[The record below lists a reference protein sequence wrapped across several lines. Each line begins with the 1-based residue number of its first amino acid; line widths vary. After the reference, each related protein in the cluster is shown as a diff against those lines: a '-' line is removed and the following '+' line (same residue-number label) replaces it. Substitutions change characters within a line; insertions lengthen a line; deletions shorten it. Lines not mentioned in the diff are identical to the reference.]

1 MFTNKEKENNF
12 ISDIKSDNNKII
24 AQTEYK
30 VSDVSYSIAPQ
41 DLDYSETN
49 ITWLPN
55 AYDANKTESISVDN
69 LEVRLNKYKKPKNK
83 KNSSGVLKGLYQGGF
98 SGVHSVKSAP
108 YLFYDI
114 DVENSDTP
122 EKNKH
127 LLLPANNKKVFE
139 ELEKLSILCWRSN
152 SGYGIAGILYVPQ
165 IAQYTYD
172 TSYRHL
178 IAGKHITFW
187 LSKHLYNTTGIDNVV
202 FDSAQ
207 SKFRQVRF
215 VADQQARERKLNT
228 KPFVFRYT
236 SEVVEKKTPKGVTKY
251 RYSDNRQSE
260 NSIYSQF
267 NKDNNI
273 LDVLLNNGFT
283 VVSKSG
289 NKIRVKQPLSSSI
302 SSGFVD
308 IAENVYINFSSS
320 FDNTRKKRFSS
331 SHIVC
336 KFEFENN
343 WYKFRQHLYTLGYQD
358 KSMSTDEIKCV
369 SKSLREELQD
379 ASNHDEANMII
390 FRHCFDLKH
399 ASLEVKRQFML
410 ENCIRPEY
418 EESFLAHLNFV
429 DYKIKY
435 NKELTIVDYVSEVLP
450 SILDYADKHAKII
463 CRAETGKGKTTA
475 FVEYFHV
482 HRPGKRILLLAPLTI
497 IVDQQKRK
505 YDDIGVFLTG
515 ESDGFD
521 HMRAMEEDV
530 VFSTYEQGLKHLD
543 EYTFDYIIIDE
554 VHQLLTA
561 NSFKAEVIADLTA
574 LFKDSKIIGLTGT
587 PSAIF
592 STLDFKLLNVD
603 VESPNL
609 M

>member
-1 MFTNKEKENNF
+1 MYKNKHSKNKSEDPNN
-12 ISDIKSDNNKII
+12 II
-24 AQTEYK
+24 AQTAYK
-30 VSDVSYSIAPQ
+30 VSNVSYSVAPQ

-55 AYDANKTESISVDN
+55 AYSANKTVSISVDN
-69 LEVRLNKYKKPKNK
+69 LEVRLNSYKKPKNK
-83 KNSSGVLKGLYQGGF
+83 KDSSGVLKGLFEGGF

-114 DVENSDTP
+114 DVENSDKP

-127 LLLPANNKKVFE
+127 LLLPANNIKVFN
-139 ELEKLSILCWRSN
+139 ELEKISILCWHSN

-165 IAQYTYD
+165 IEQYTID
-172 TSYRHL
+172 TADRHL
-178 IAGKHITFW
+178 IAGKHITYW
-187 LSKHLYNTTGIDNVV
+187 LSKHLHNTTGIENVV

-207 SKFRQVRF
+207 SKFRQVRY
-215 VADQQARERKLNT
+215 VADQQNRERKLN
-228 KPFVFRYT
+228 PRPYVFSYT
-236 SEVVEKKTPKGVTKY
+236 SEVIEKKTPTGVATY

-267 NKDNNI
+267 NKDNKI
-273 LDVLLNNGFT
+273 LDVLLSNGFT
-283 VVSKSG
+283 VVGERG
-289 NKIRVKQPLSSSI
+289 NKIRVKHHSSSAI
-302 SSGFVD
+302 SSGFIN
-308 IAENVYINFSSS
+308 IAENTYINFSSS
-320 FDNTRKKRFSS
+320 FDNTVRRTFYP

-336 KFEFENN
+336 KHQFNN
-343 WYKFRQHLYTLGYQD
+343 DWYKFREHLYTQGYQD
-358 KSMSTDEIKCV
+358 KSMSAEEIKCV
-369 SKSLREELQD
+369 SKSLKDELKT
-379 ASNHDEANMII
+379 ASNDVEANIII
-390 FRHCFDLKH
+390 FKHCFDLKH
-399 ASLEVKRQFML
+399 ANSEVKRQFIL
-410 ENCIRPEY
+410 ENCTHPKY
-418 EESFLAHLNFV
+418 KQSFYTHLNFV
-429 DYKIKY
+429 DYKIRY
-435 NKELTIVDYVSEVLP
+435 DNELTIVNYVSEVLP
-450 SILDYADKHAKII
+450 NILDYADEHTKII

-482 HRPGKRILLLAPLTI
+482 YRPGKRILLLAPLTI

-505 YDDIGVFLTG
+505 YADIGVFLTG

-521 HMRAMEEDV
+521 HMKAMEANV
-530 VFSTYEQGLKHLD
+530 VFSTYEQGLKHL
-543 EYTFDYIIIDE
+543 EGHTFDYIIIDE

-603 VESPNL
+603 VKSPKL